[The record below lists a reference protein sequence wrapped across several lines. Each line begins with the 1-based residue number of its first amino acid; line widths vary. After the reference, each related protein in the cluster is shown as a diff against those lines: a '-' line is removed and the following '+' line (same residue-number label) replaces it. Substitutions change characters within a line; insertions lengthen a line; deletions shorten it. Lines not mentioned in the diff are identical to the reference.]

1 MSFPLLALLHQD
13 INGSYKLQSQACL
26 SKPQPVIPLLT
37 ATQHFQG
44 QSFKLQQPQTQT
56 QPQFQLQ
63 LQSQPQDSKSTN
75 GGHNLLVDMTSNSS
89 MGLMATVRQPED
101 EMTSID
107 EEHDATHT
115 AINAQLNQ
123 QINQQVGMVLS
134 KKALHQR
141 DADENLFLR
150 FLELDPPNAPND
162 LANTTSAANSATT
175 TTTTG
180 NTNTTANTN
189 TTTTNVGS
197 SSTGI
202 ERRQSGTKPV
212 GRTPFT
218 MTKRLSRT
226 SDRGFGF
233 SIVWTHPPRVEKI
246 EPGLSADR
254 CGILPGDYV
263 IFVDKHNVVTMP
275 EADVLNLIRSQG
287 AQLTLEI
294 FRRGGGT
301 GAMTSGLTNLSSTP
315 GSTGV
320 LGSAMGTMR
329 SCATT
334 ATTVPMNGRMTRMPS
349 GTSTVTASEE
359 QITVQKRS
367 SGALTSSAAPSMI
380 AITGGVNV
388 TRPAT
393 ACSMGTTSS
402 IEAAKRRLHLPQV
415 TFSKEVGE
423 GVIV

>member
-13 INGSYKLQSQACL
+13 INGFYKLQSQACL

-37 ATQHFQG
+37 TTQHFQG
-44 QSFKLQQPQTQT
+44 QTFGLQQQEHKATVIPHYCSNFTA
-56 QPQFQLQ
+56 
-63 LQSQPQDSKSTN
+63 N
-75 GGHNLLVDMTSNSS
+75 MTSNSTNLS
-89 MGLMATVRQPED
+89 ATRPNDD

-107 EEHDATHT
+107 GSIQAIGGADNSGADSLSQPTSTAHTIQTATS
-115 AINAQLNQ
+115 QLNQ
-123 QINQQVGMVLS
+123 ANNQQVGMVLS

-150 FLELDPPNAPND
+150 FLELDPPSTTESTTATSN
-162 LANTTSAANSATT
+162 NTTNIGGGGG
-175 TTTTG
+175 G
-180 NTNTTANTN
+180 N
-189 TTTTNVGS
+189 
-197 SSTGI
+197 
-202 ERRQSGTKPV
+202 ERRLSNPKPI

-218 MTKRLSRT
+218 MTKKLTRT
-226 SDRGFGF
+226 AERGFGF

-287 AQLTLEI
+287 SNLTLEI
-294 FRRGGGT
+294 FRRCGGGGSTATGLGGSGSASIGLTALSSAGNITGSGTVGGT
-301 GAMTSGLTNLSSTP
+301 GS
-315 GSTGV
+315 
-320 LGSAMGTMR
+320 LGGTLR

-334 ATTVPMNGRMTRMPS
+334 ATTVPMNGRITRVPS

-367 SGALTSSAAPSMI
+367 SGGLASSAAPSVI
-380 AITGGVNV
+380 AAPVGGGANV